1 MDIKILLSKISGG
14 EFDSAF
20 SYLYGEENIA
30 EAKNRYAKAVN
41 AFSESYPEIKD
52 VSLYS
57 APGRTEVSGNHTDH
71 NHGRVLAAS
80 VNLDVIAVAGK
91 SGDNIARVKSEGFD
105 EDIVDLEDFIPNQDE
120 FGRSSS
126 LIRGI
131 AARFTELGYP
141 VGGFCAYTTSTVL
154 KGSGLSSSA
163 AFETLIGTILNYEY
177 ASGKVDAVEI
187 AKIGQFAENVFFGKP
202 CGLLDQT
209 ASSVGSFVAIDF
221 ENPEKPI
228 IEKIAFDFAKS
239 GYALCIVDTGG
250 NHADLTGDYAS
261 VPMEMKAVAEALGGK
276 TLKEVGKEAFY
287 KALPDLHSTLSDR
300 ALLRAIHFFNEDE
313 RAATAAEALKKND
326 FEEFK
331 NIIIDSGKSSFTYLQ
346 NVYTCKNPDEQ
357 GLSLALALAEDIL
370 KGKGAY
376 RVHGGGFAG
385 TIQSFVPNELLGEFK
400 ETMEAIF
407 GENHCYCL
415 KIRPVGGIKVSE
427 ALGK

>member
-1 MDIKILLSKISGG
+1 MNIKQLSQDLSSGK
-14 EFDSAF
+14 FNSTF
-20 SYLYGEENIA
+20 SYLYGEENVLA
-30 EAKNRYAKAVN
+30 AKERYEAALKS
-41 AFSESYPEIKD
+41 FSEIYPETED
-52 VSLYS
+52 VSFYS

-91 SGDNIARVKSEGFD
+91 TDDCIARVKSEGFP
-105 EDIVDLEDFIPNQDE
+105 EDVVDLKDLIPNADE

-131 AARFTELGYP
+131 AARLTELGYP
-141 VGGFCAYTTSTVL
+141 VGGFRAYTTSTVL

-163 AFETLIGTILNYEY
+163 AFETLIGTILNHEY
-177 ASGKVDAVEI
+177 ASAKVDAVEI
-187 AKIGQFAENVFFGKP
+187 AKIGQFSENVYFGKP

-261 VPMEMKAVAEALGGK
+261 VPAEMKSVAELLGGK
-276 TLKEVGKEAFY
+276 TLREVGKDKFY
-287 KALPDLHSTLSDR
+287 EALPSLHGKVSDR
-300 ALLRAIHFFNEDE
+300 ALLRAVHFFNEDE
-313 RAATAAEALKKND
+313 RAAEAAKALKNED

-331 NIIIDSGKSSFTYLQ
+331 KIIIDSGKSSFTYLQ

-357 GLSLALALAEDIL
+357 GLSLALALAEGIL

-385 TIQSFVPNELLGEFK
+385 TIQSFVPLSLLDTYK
-400 ETMEAIF
+400 SVMESVF
-407 GENHCYCL
+407 GEGHCYCL